1 VDEIQGSASALVSSP
16 ARAEPQRASGDRRLT
31 GQRHL
36 RVYAPRRGRFLPRP
50 QSDPQPR
57 WRSYPR

>member
-1 VDEIQGSASALVSSP
+1 MDEIQGSASALASSP
-16 ARAEPQRASGDRRLT
+16 VRAEPRRASGDRQLT

-36 RVYAPRRGRFLPRP
+36 SVYAPRHGRFLPRP

-57 WRSYPR
+57 W